1 VKGVSK
7 LKVLISKHEIDNKI
21 SELADQIR
29 RDYEDAHPVVV
40 GTLKGSFVFMSDL
53 IRKLD
58 LPMEVDFV
66 RLSSYGAGT
75 QTSGK
80 VKMTKHLETHVRGR
94 HVLLI
99 EDIVDT
105 GLSARFLLDYLD
117 RRKPQSVRLCT
128 LFDKPSRRLVE
139 VPLHYV
145 GFTVPDVFVV
155 GCGLDFNEEYRYLPD
170 LCILEEE
177 GE

>member
-1 VKGVSK
+1 MSK
-7 LKVLISKHEIDNKI
+7 LEVLIPKREIDDKI
-21 SELADQIR
+21 AELADQIR
-29 RDYEDAHPVVV
+29 RDYEDAHPLVV

-53 IRKLD
+53 IRELSV
-58 LPMEVDFV
+58 PMEVDFV

-75 QTSGK
+75 ETSGK
-80 VKMTKHLETHVRGR
+80 VKMTKRLETPVRGR

-105 GLSARFLLDYLD
+105 GLSARFILDYLD

-155 GCGLDFNEEYRYLPD
+155 GCGLDFNEEYRYLSD

-177 GE
+177 RE

>member
-1 VKGVSK
+1 VHK
-7 LKVLISKHEIDNKI
+7 LQIIVPKEDIDNRI
-21 SELADQIR
+21 SELAEEIR
-29 RDYEDAHPVVV
+29 KDYDGKRPIVI

-53 IRKLD
+53 IRKLN

-66 RLSSYGAGT
+66 RLTSYGAGKE
-75 QTSGK
+75 TSGK
-80 VKMTKHLETHVRGR
+80 VKMTKRLETPVRGR

-105 GLSARFLLDYLD
+105 GLSVRFILDYLD

-128 LFDKPSRRLVE
+128 LFDKPSGRLVE

-145 GFTVPDVFVV
+145 GFRVPDVFVV
-155 GCGLDFNEEYRYLPD
+155 GCGLDFNEEYRYLSD
-170 LCILEEE
+170 LCVLGGEEE
-177 GE
+177 